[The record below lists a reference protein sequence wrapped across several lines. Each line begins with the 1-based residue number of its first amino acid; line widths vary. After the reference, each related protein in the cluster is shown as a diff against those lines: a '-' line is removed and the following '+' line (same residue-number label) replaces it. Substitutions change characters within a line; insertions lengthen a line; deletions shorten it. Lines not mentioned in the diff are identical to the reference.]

1 MSHIFG
7 IPSLK
12 RKNKPKGVKTE
23 YARGGKVGRNS
34 EGLKKYHACCRENS
48 CGQTNK
54 KKVESVKKKFQKE
67 QKSKKED
74 LAKGQADAKK
84 RLEERLKK
92 KKEGK
97 MDINTFYGKKK
108 TTEKPRSDL
117 TAGELRDQLV
127 KNGYSQSKIQ
137 NMRKAELE
145 KLPKKPAPA
154 QKQRKRVFA
163 KRRNKKEMAEAR
175 AMGMEDKDA
184 FKMKEP
190 ERKPAK
196 KPAPASSSAKT
207 PFSKAKE
214 FLWMKHILDAEADEN
229 YSEYISSHLR
239 GKKEKEE
246 WEDTQSLYYF
256 SDKRSTQLI
265 NGLLKFTEAEVKK
278 EYDKLTGKSDKE
290 IRRILMD
297 EYLGE
302 QMDDDEIKDLH
313 LNYY

>member
-1 MSHIFG
+1 MSHLFG

-54 KKVESVKKKFQKE
+54 KKVASVKKKFEKE

-74 LAKGQADAKK
+74 LTKAQADAKK

-92 KKEGK
+92 KKESK
-97 MDINTFYGKKK
+97 MDINTFMGKKK
-108 TTEKPRSDL
+108 
-117 TAGELRDQLV
+117 
-127 KNGYSQSKIQ
+127 
-137 NMRKAELE
+137 
-145 KLPKKPAPA
+145 PA

-196 KPAPASSSAKT
+196 KPAPASSSSKT

-214 FLWMKHILDAEADEN
+214 FLWLKHILDAEADEN
-229 YSEYISSHLR
+229 YSEYIPSHLR
-239 GKKEKEE
+239 GKKEKED
-246 WEDTQSLYYF
+246 WEDTQSLIYF

-265 NGLLKFTEAEVKK
+265 NGLLKFTEAKVKK

-290 IRRILMD
+290 IRRILME

-302 QMDDDEIKDLH
+302 QMDDDEMKDLH